1 MSSISVS
8 LYSNGR
14 MIIIKIS
21 CCSQCQQ
28 KLIYWQKIH
37 GRTQRLIKL
46 FTLQPFCNIVSLIS
60 VYHLCLSFRQYCMP
74 QQVSAWWQSPLKAGV
89 IPRKCTGFPFVQF
102 KRLVRGGSDYE
113 PYRGWMVISENWCIC
128 QTWHVC
134 GALILATMVK

>member
-102 KRLVRGGSDYE
+102 KRLVRGGQIMNLIEVEWSFQ
-113 PYRGWMVISENWCIC
+113 R
-128 QTWHVC
+128 T
-134 GALILATMVK
+134 GAYVKHDMFAVLWY